1 MAVVLRSTF
10 ATLCRR
16 TRADLDISQR
26 ELAAATGL
34 SRGYLASIELGRAN
48 PSLGTVERIA
58 DALGIELEL
67 IARPPIILG
76 DRQRDIVH
84 AWASGYVDRRI
95 RAASWETAREVELAA
110 TRARGWIDLL
120 AFNPRNGLLVIIEV
134 KTRIDD
140 VGAIERQLGW
150 YERQAFETG
159 RRLGWPVRRVATWL
173 LLLATEEV
181 DRAIRMNREV
191 LAAAFPTRAPAMADV
206 LHGGLSSM
214 SAGRGLALI
223 DPSSRRSD
231 WLLRSRVDGRRSDA
245 PYVDYAHAARSLAR
259 SA

>member
-1 MAVVLRSTF
+1 MAVALRSTF
-10 ATLCRR
+10 ASLCRR

-58 DALGIELEL
+58 DALGIELDL

-76 DRQRDIVH
+76 DRQRDILH

-134 KTRIDD
+134 KTRD
-140 VGAIERQLGW
+140 
-150 YERQAFETG
+150 
-159 RRLGWPVRRVATWL
+159 RRSRC
-173 LLLATEEV
+173 
-181 DRAIRMNREV
+181 DRASARLV
-191 LAAAFPTRAPAMADV
+191 RAPGIRDGTQTRLAGQARGHV
-206 LHGGLSSM
+206 A
-214 SAGRGLALI
+214 SAAGNGRGRPR
-223 DPSSRRSD
+223 DPVES
-231 WLLRSRVDGRRSDA
+231 
-245 PYVDYAHAARSLAR
+245 
-259 SA
+259 